1 MSKRLCV
8 LFVVVLCAGCFFA
21 GRYSVK
27 KSSGVSRIDT
37 IIDTISLPIPY
48 PEHVIDI
55 GEVEVPYPI
64 FIREEQDSVVRL
76 IHDTI
81 YIPIPMQRKV
91 YQTEDYRAVVSGFR
105 PSLDSMTI
113 YRKKEIVYNRNRN
126 FGIGVV
132 GGYGIGRNG
141 LSPYVGIGLY
151 YRIW

>member
-1 MSKRLCV
+1 MKTRFIV
-8 LFVVVLCAGCFFA
+8 LLVVALCAGCFFA
-21 GRYSVK
+21 GRYSAK
-27 KSSGVSRIDT
+27 KTPGVSRVDT
-37 IIDTISLPIPY
+37 IIDTVNLPVPY
-48 PEHVIDI
+48 PDHVIDI
-55 GEVEVPYPI
+55 GEVEIPYPV

-113 YRKKEIVYNRNRN
+113 YRKKEIVYNRDRN